1 MILRDRPAFA
11 PVPQEGWTPFSGVT
25 SIFRPAILFP
35 RASVLP
41 RGTAYSGAMAT
52 LPLPTAAES
61 DQSLLERVG
70 RGDEVALERLYD
82 KYSSAL
88 YAVAYRISG
97 ERFDA
102 EEIVL
107 DSFAQA
113 WRDAPRFQ
121 SARGSVIAWLTMIC
135 RSRALDL
142 VRSRGRRSRVVTKAA
157 AAEPDATPAMGVAEP
172 GTDRDLERMERRK
185 VVAEAL
191 MALSPPQRQAV
202 QLAYYEGLSHSEIAE
217 RLGEPLGTVKTR
229 VRLAMQRLR
238 ETLRPYYA
246 EQAV

>member
-1 MILRDRPAFA
+1 
-11 PVPQEGWTPFSGVT
+11 
-25 SIFRPAILFP
+25 
-35 RASVLP
+35 
-41 RGTAYSGAMAT
+41 MAT
-52 LPLPTAAES
+52 PPLPLPSES
-61 DQSLLERVG
+61 DQSLLERVA
-70 RGDEVALERLYD
+70 RGDDSALERLYD
-82 KYSSAL
+82 NYSAAL

-97 ERFDA
+97 ERTDA

-121 SARGSVIAWLTMIC
+121 ASRGSAIAWLTMIC

-142 VRSRGRRSRVVTKAA
+142 VRARGRRARVVTNAA
-157 AAEPDATPAMGVAEP
+157 AADPDGFPGMGTAEP
-172 GTDRDLERMERRK
+172 RTDRDVERLERRK

-191 MALSPPQRQAV
+191 MALTPPQREAV

-238 ETLRPYYA
+238 DSLRPYYA
-246 EQAV
+246 GQAV

>member
-1 MILRDRPAFA
+1 
-11 PVPQEGWTPFSGVT
+11 
-25 SIFRPAILFP
+25 
-35 RASVLP
+35 
-41 RGTAYSGAMAT
+41 MAT
-52 LPLPTAAES
+52 LPVPTATES
-61 DQSLLERVG
+61 DPSLLDRVA
-70 RGDEVALERLYD
+70 RGDEAALGRLYD
-82 KYSSAL
+82 KYSAAL
-88 YAVAYRISG
+88 YAVAFRISG
-97 ERFDA
+97 ERSDA

-107 DSFAQA
+107 DSFTQA
-113 WRDAPRFQ
+113 WRDATRFQ
-121 SARGSVIAWLTMIC
+121 SSRGSVIAWLSMIC

-142 VRSRGRRSRVVTKAA
+142 IRARSRRTKVVTKAA
-157 AAEPDATPAMGVAEP
+157 AADPDTTPAMGAAQP

-238 ETLRPYYA
+238 ESLRPYYA
-246 EQAV
+246 EHAV